1 MAARPFWKGY
11 MKLSL
16 VTCPVAMMAAT
27 SEEEKVRFHVL
38 NRRTGNR
45 IFSQYVDA
53 GTGKPVDEAN
63 EIKGYARG
71 EDDYVLL
78 DDEELESIEL
88 ESVRTIDIQTF
99 VPAESIDWIWYDT
112 PYYLTPDDPIGE
124 EAYCVIRDAMR
135 STTMVGVS
143 RLVLHRRERAVIL
156 KPRDNGI
163 VLWTLRFGEEVRDP
177 GEYFAS
183 IRDVKPDKELM
194 RLIGDLIKSRK
205 KAWSP
210 GIVSDPVRE
219 RLLDIIEAKKKGA
232 GKAEDSARG
241 GGGRAGA
248 KQRHQHHGCAAA
260 KRSLSP
266 EAEGALMSAPPI
278 IASGWPCS
286 SCALPQLAPQRRG
299 NPPMDQR
306 MRKDASA
313 RCGW

>member
-1 MAARPFWKGY
+1 MVARPFWKGY

-27 SEEEKVRFHVL
+27 SESEKVRFHVL

-45 IFSQYVDA
+45 ILSQYVDA

-63 EIKGYARG
+63 EVKGYARG

-88 ESVRTIDIQTF
+88 ESARTIDIQSF
-99 VPAESIDWIWYDT
+99 VATESIDWIWYDT

-124 EAYCVIRDAMR
+124 QAYCVIRDAMR
-135 STTMVGVS
+135 STAMVGVS
-143 RLVLHRRERAVIL
+143 RLVLNRRERAVIL

-163 VLWTLRFGEEVRDP
+163 VLWTLRFGDEVRDP

-183 IRDVKPDKELM
+183 IREVEPDAELM

-205 KAWSP
+205 KPWSP
-210 GIVSDPVRE
+210 DIVADPVQE

-232 GKAEDSARG
+232 DKAKTARTKAE
-241 GGGRAGA
+241 
-248 KQRHQHHGCAAA
+248 
-260 KRSLSP
+260 
-266 EAEGALMSAPPI
+266 EEAPPSNVI
-278 IASGWPCS
+278 NIMD
-286 SCALPQLAPQRRG
+286 ALRRSVADAKKRRG
-299 NPPMDQR
+299 R
-306 MRKDASA
+306 
-313 RCGW
+313 

>member
-1 MAARPFWKGY
+1 

-45 IFSQYVDA
+45 ILSHYVHA
-53 GTGKPVDEAN
+53 ETGKPVDEAN
-63 EIKGYARG
+63 EVKGYARG

-88 ESVRTIDIQTF
+88 ESARTIDIQSF
-99 VPAESIDWIWYDT
+99 VASESIDWIWYDT
-112 PYYLTPDDPIGE
+112 PYYLTPDDPVGE

-135 STTMVGVS
+135 STAMIGVS
-143 RLVLHRRERAVIL
+143 RLVLNRRERAVIL

-163 VLWTLRFGEEVRDP
+163 VLWTLRFGDEVRDA

-183 IRDVKPDKELM
+183 IREVKPDKELT

-210 GIVSDPVRE
+210 DMAADPVQE
-219 RLLDIIEAKKKGA
+219 RLLDVIAAKRKGAKKKA
-232 GKAEDSARG
+232 KPRAEPEPASNVINIMDALRRSVEPK
-241 GGGRAGA
+241 GR
-248 KQRHQHHGCAAA
+248 
-260 KRSLSP
+260 
-266 EAEGALMSAPPI
+266 
-278 IASGWPCS
+278 
-286 SCALPQLAPQRRG
+286 
-299 NPPMDQR
+299 
-306 MRKDASA
+306 
-313 RCGW
+313 